1 MIFSIPDKF
10 PSISERGLLVYES
23 SLTCMTLKKLFC
35 NLSVLPA
42 SFLASCSFAFNLS
55 SKPSSLI
62 GLGFLIITASCYSWP
77 YDVFSSVSQRI
88 TNVLVVLLIV
98 VNIVCILCI
107 RLHYR

>member
-42 SFLASCSFAFNLS
+42 SFLASCSLA
-55 SKPSSLI
+55 
-62 GLGFLIITASCYSWP
+62 FLIFPANHRP
-77 YDVFSSVSQRI
+77 
-88 TNVLVVLLIV
+88 
-98 VNIVCILCI
+98 
-107 RLHYR
+107 